1 MADKDLDLSFD
12 PQMLEGDKNFLV
24 GAGRVSGK
32 KKLSDEDELQAY
44 ADVMGMRAKGMG
56 TKFSAPG
63 VGARYKKQLSPD
75 SSIEFYG
82 EKRQKN
88 VGEPWSAGV
97 AYNKQFKKGGKVST
111 ASSRADGCCQR
122 GKTKGRMV

>member
-1 MADKDLDLSFD
+1 MAEKDLDLSFT
-12 PQMLEGDKNFLV
+12 PQMLAAEKKFMA
-24 GAGRVSGK
+24 GAGRISGK
-32 KKLSDEDELQAY
+32 KKLSDDDELESY
-44 ADVMGMRAKGMG
+44 ADVQGIRGEGIG
-56 TKFSAPG
+56 TKFSVPG
-63 VGARYKKQLSPD
+63 VGGRYKKQLTPD

-88 VGEPWSAGV
+88 AGEPWSAGV
-97 AYNKQFKKGGKVST
+97 TYKKQFKKGGIVST